1 MGTIF
6 AAIPSVLPQKSPL
19 MKKSFIL
26 SILLFFIT
34 LTISAQ
40 TKTTVFGNLGVE
52 NVNISIVNTPYGTST
67 DAKGHYE
74 LPLYD
79 RSEAINLYYSCIG
92 YQDTVV
98 SLSPKQLQR
107 DSINIS
113 FKMRKM
119 SYDLQE
125 VGISASRDF
134 YRSGTNRNIADMAF
148 LDGKIYLLEN
158 HPKSSSMVVLNTD
171 GNELARKDFDQL
183 FEKLHIDAF
192 NDLILVGQDSCLQVY
207 LDEKQSIQP
216 VSTFSR
222 DDYRNKLLKI
232 VCEFNGAYI
241 VRTIVHDRGLYWLKF
256 NHGKSQDFLYIMKD
270 GSMEKP
276 QYLCSFID
284 SLGYRACQSQ
294 WMKIQNEYHQAM
306 AENFTLESIYEEN
319 GDRNSVREGESI
331 TSLSIKKAERGS
343 PGIDLINEGI
353 WDGNLVRLAETPTLL
368 GMIQWYCSML
378 AKNEYQIV
386 PLKVNDRLQFVGL
399 DNRQIVEIG
408 PDFKIA
414 KRKPLTITSGEKQF
428 KNEFLTDAATG
439 KTYGLFVDN
448 GMNYIGLYDPKAGT
462 VGMGQKASKKIFPRV
477 FKVHGGYAYSVYF
490 DSGSN
495 RGVINRVRIE

>member
-1 MGTIF
+1 
-6 AAIPSVLPQKSPL
+6 
-19 MKKSFIL
+19 MKKFYFL
-26 SILLFFIT
+26 LLFFFLAST
-34 LTISAQ
+34 LFAQ
-40 TKTTVFGNLGVE
+40 TKTTVYGNLGVE

-67 DAKGHYE
+67 DATGRYA

-79 RSEAINLYYSCIG
+79 RTEAVNLYYSCIG

-98 SLSPKQLQR
+98 SLTPKQLQR

-125 VGISASRDF
+125 VGVSAYSDF
-134 YRSGTNRNIADMAF
+134 YRSKTNRNITDMVF
-148 LDGKIYLLEN
+148 MDNKIYLLEN
-158 HPKSSSMVVLNTD
+158 KPKTSSMVVLDTN
-171 GNELARKDFDQL
+171 GVEQARKDFDQL

-232 VCEFNGAYI
+232 VCEYNGAYI
-241 VRTIVHDRGLYWLKF
+241 IRTIVHDRGLYWLKF
-256 NHGKSQDFLYIMKD
+256 NHGKSQDFLYVMKD

-284 SLGYRACQSQ
+284 TLGYRACQTA

-306 AENFTLESIYEEN
+306 AENFTIESIYNEN
-319 GDRNSVREGESI
+319 GDGHPVREGESI
-331 TSLSIKKAERGS
+331 TSISIKKAERGS
-343 PGIDLINEGI
+343 PGIDLINEGT

-378 AKNEYQIV
+378 AKKEFQIV
-386 PLKVNDRLQFVGL
+386 PLIVNDLLQFVGL
-399 DNRQIVEIG
+399 DNREIVEIG
-408 PDFKIA
+408 PDFKVA
-414 KRKPLTITSGEKQF
+414 TRKSLKITSGEKLF
-428 KNEFLTDAATG
+428 KNEFLIDKATG
-439 KTYGLFVDN
+439 KVYGLFVDD
-448 GMNYIGLYDPKAGT
+448 GVYHIGLYDPESGSL
-462 VGMGQKASKKIFPRV
+462 GIGQKASKKIYPRV
-477 FKVHGGYAYSVYF
+477 FKVHGSYAYSVYF
-490 DSGSN
+490 DSGNN
-495 RGVINRVRIE
+495 RGVINRMKIE

>member
-1 MGTIF
+1 
-6 AAIPSVLPQKSPL
+6 

-158 HPKSSSMVVLNTD
+158 RPKSSSMVVLNTD

>member
-1 MGTIF
+1 
-6 AAIPSVLPQKSPL
+6 
-19 MKKSFIL
+19 MKKN
-26 SILLFFIT
+26 SILTLLLLFLAFS
-34 LTISAQ
+34 LSAQ
-40 TKTTVFGNLGVE
+40 TKTTVYGNLSIE
-52 NVNISIVNTPYGTST
+52 NVNISIINTQYGTST

-79 RSEAINLYYSCIG
+79 RSTVVNLYYSCIG

-98 SLSPKQLQR
+98 SLTPKQLQR

-125 VGISASRDF
+125 VDVSAYSDF
-134 YRSGTNRNIADMAF
+134 YRSGTNRNITDMAF
-148 LDGKIYLLEN
+148 WGGRIYLLEN
-158 HPKSSSMVVLNTD
+158 KPKSSSMVVLDTD
-171 GNELARKDFDQL
+171 GGELTRKDFDQL

-207 LDEKQSIQP
+207 LDEKQVIQP

-232 VCEFNGAYI
+232 VCEYNGAYI
-241 VRTIVHDRGLYWLKF
+241 IRTIVHDRGLYWLKF
-256 NHGKSQDFLYIMKD
+256 NHGKSQDFLYMMKD

-284 SLGYRACQSQ
+284 TLGYRACQSQ

-306 AENFTLESIYEEN
+306 AENYTLESIYDEN
-319 GDRNSVREGESI
+319 GGGRPVREGESI
-331 TSLSIKKAERGS
+331 TSISIKKAERGS
-343 PGIDLINEGI
+343 PGIDLINEGT

-368 GMIQWYCSML
+368 GMIQWYCSIM
-378 AKNEYQIV
+378 AKKEYQIV
-386 PLKVNDRLQFVGL
+386 PLKVNGLLQFVGL

-414 KRKPLTITSGEKQF
+414 KRQSLKITSGEKF
-428 KNEFLTDAATG
+428 FNNEFLVDKATD
-439 KTYGLFVDN
+439 KVYGLFVDD
-448 GMNYIGLYDPKAGT
+448 GVYHVGLYDPETGT
-462 VGMGQKASKKIFPRV
+462 VGMGKKASKKIYPRV
-477 FKVHGGYAYSVYF
+477 FKVHDGYAYSVYF
-490 DSGSN
+490 DSGHN
-495 RGVINRVRIE
+495 QGVINRVKIE

>member
-1 MGTIF
+1 
-6 AAIPSVLPQKSPL
+6 
-19 MKKSFIL
+19 MKKNFIL
-26 SILLFFIT
+26 ALLLLFLASALF
-34 LTISAQ
+34 AQ
-40 TKTTVFGNLGVE
+40 TKTTVYGNLSVE
-52 NVNISIVNTPYGTST
+52 NENISIVNTPYGTSS

-79 RSEAINLYYSCIG
+79 RTKTVNLYYSCIG

-98 SLSPKQLQR
+98 SLTPKQLQR

-125 VGISASRDF
+125 VGISAYSDF
-134 YRSGTNRNIADMAF
+134 YRTGTNCNIADMVF

-158 HPKSSSMVVLNTD
+158 KPKTSSMIVLDTD
-171 GNELARKDFDQL
+171 GGELACKDFDQL

-232 VCEFNGAYI
+232 VCEYNGAYI

-256 NHGKSQDFLYIMKD
+256 NHGKSQDFLYVMKD

-284 SLGYRACQSQ
+284 TLGYRACQSQ
-294 WMKIQNEYHQAM
+294 WMSIQNEYHQVM
-306 AENFTLESIYEEN
+306 AEEN
-319 GDRNSVREGESI
+319 
-331 TSLSIKKAERGS
+331 
-343 PGIDLINEGI
+343 GIDLINEGI
-353 WDGNLVRLAETPTLL
+353 WDGYLIHLAENSSLL
-368 GMIQWYCSML
+368 GKIQWYCSMM
-378 AKNEYQIV
+378 AKKEYQIV
-386 PLKVNDRLQFVGL
+386 PLIVNDMLQFVGL
-399 DNRQIVEIG
+399 DNREIVEIG
-408 PDFKIA
+408 TDFKIA
-414 KRKPLTITSGEKQF
+414 KRQSLKITSGEKFF
-428 KNEFLTDAATG
+428 KNEFLVDKATG
-439 KTYGLFVDN
+439 KVYGLFVDD
-448 GMNYIGLYDPKAGT
+448 GVYHVGLYDPESGS
-462 VGMGQKASKKIFPRV
+462 VGIGQKASRKIYPRV
-477 FKVHGGYAYSVYF
+477 FKVHSGYAYSVYF

-495 RGVINRVRIE
+495 RGVINRVKIE

>member
-1 MGTIF
+1 
-6 AAIPSVLPQKSPL
+6 
-19 MKKSFIL
+19 MKKNAIL
-26 SILLFFIT
+26 ALLLLFLAPT
-34 LTISAQ
+34 LFAQ
-40 TKTTVFGNLGVE
+40 TKTTVYGNLGVE

-74 LPLYD
+74 LPIYD
-79 RSEAINLYYSCIG
+79 RSEAVNLYYSCIG
-92 YQDTVV
+92 YQDTIV
-98 SLSPKQLQR
+98 SLTPKQLQR

-113 FKMRKM
+113 FPMRKM

-125 VGISASRDF
+125 VGVSANKDF
-134 YRSGTNRNIADMAF
+134 YRSGSNRNIADIAF

-158 HPKSSSMVVLNTD
+158 KPKTSSMVVLNTE
-171 GNELARKDFDQL
+171 GIEQAHKDFDQL

-207 LDEKQSIQP
+207 LDEKQSIQL

-232 VCEFNGAYI
+232 VCEYNGAYI

-256 NHGKSQDFLYIMKD
+256 NHGKTQDFLYVMKD

-284 SLGYRACQSQ
+284 TLGYRACQSQ

-306 AENFTLESIYEEN
+306 AENYTLESIYDEN
-319 GDRNSVREGESI
+319 GDGRPVREGESI
-331 TSLSIKKAERGS
+331 TSISIKKAERGS
-343 PGIDLINEGI
+343 PGIDLINEGT

-368 GMIQWYCSML
+368 GMIQWYCSMM
-378 AKNEYQIV
+378 AKKEFQIV
-386 PLKVNDRLQFVGL
+386 PLKVNGLLQLVGL
-399 DNRQIVEIG
+399 DNREIVEIG
-408 PDFKIA
+408 TDFKIA
-414 KRKPLTITSGEKQF
+414 ARRPLKITSGEKYFQ
-428 KNEFLTDAATG
+428 NEFLKDQATG
-439 KTYGLFVDN
+439 KTYGLFTKD
-448 GMNYIGLYDPKAGT
+448 GMNHVGLYDPKAGT
-462 VGMGQKASKKIFPRV
+462 VSMGQKASKKIYPKV
-477 FKVHGGYAYSVYF
+477 FKVYGGYAYSVFF

-495 RGVINRVRIE
+495 CGVINRMKIE